1 MDKDVITD
9 KPDVLP
15 NLRDEPNAAPD
26 MAGPA
31 IQPIP
36 EEDDNDT
43 TEEEHDDALIQF
55 TPEMVENRWRYGGEL
70 VTK

>member
-1 MDKDVITD
+1 MDKEVITD

-15 NLRDEPNAAPD
+15 NLNDEPNAAPD

-43 TEEEHDDALIQF
+43 TEEEQDYA
-55 TPEMVENRWRYGGEL
+55 PM
-70 VTK
+70 